1 MAENNSSSP
10 EVTPYVPANKTMK
23 ELTFKSVFLGV
34 LLAMILGSANAYLG
48 LKAGMT
54 VAATFPAAVIAM
66 AVLRIFKGTILEENI
81 ARTTASVG
89 EALAAGAIFTIP
101 AFVIS
106 GVWDEFNYWE
116 STLLMLVGGVLGVL
130 IVTILRKTLVSDK
143 TLPFPESQAC
153 TEIVKAGQGG
163 KTGAKYVF
171 ATLGLGALIEI
182 FKNSNGIT
190 LIKDSV
196 KGFIHFA
203 TSKINLLNSDA
214 EVIKSVNQKGG
225 MIVQSP
231 AASPAFLGVGYIIG
245 FRLAAITFSGG
256 VFGWVFLMPIVLF
269 LMYSNLVDVVANGET
284 WVNVAKSAYDSTVK
298 PIAVGGMLVG
308 AFYTLFNMRKSL
320 FQGIGKGF
328 RDIKA
333 AKNQVGGNEVERTD
347 KDLPF
352 GMVLIS
358 VGILIIFMIILYNYF
373 TQAFGS
379 AVLAAVVM
387 AIAAFVFAAVAGYLV
402 GIIGS
407 SSNPISGLTLSTLLI
422 AAVLMVLVGMKG
434 DPGVIAA
441 LAVASVVCVVA
452 GVAGDMMQ
460 DLKVGQFL
468 GGTPWKMQVGELIGV
483 VFAALIL
490 IFPIM
495 LLHQANGIG
504 SEELPAPQA
513 SLMAMVSQGIVGGEM
528 AWPLVVAGMF
538 FAVALIMIKSPSPML
553 VAVGMYLP
561 FPTTFAIFI
570 GGLIKYIV
578 DRVSEKKVEKDSD
591 RDIVHN
597 TGLLLASGLIAGEAL
612 VGILLA
618 AFVGADINLK
628 EIFGL
633 ATDFEGFWFLG
644 VAIFIIIG
652 YVLIR
657 YPYRELIL
665 SKKKSL

>member
-1 MAENNSSSP
+1 
-10 EVTPYVPANKTMK
+10 
-23 ELTFKSVFLGV
+23 
-34 LLAMILGSANAYLG
+34 
-48 LKAGMT
+48 
-54 VAATFPAAVIAM
+54 
-66 AVLRIFKGTILEENI
+66 
-81 ARTTASVG
+81 
-89 EALAAGAIFTIP
+89 
-101 AFVIS
+101 
-106 GVWDEFNYWE
+106 
-116 STLLMLVGGVLGVL
+116 
-130 IVTILRKTLVSDK
+130 
-143 TLPFPESQAC
+143 
-153 TEIVKAGQGG
+153 
-163 KTGAKYVF
+163 
-171 ATLGLGALIEI
+171 
-182 FKNSNGIT
+182 
-190 LIKDSV
+190 
-196 KGFIHFA
+196 
-203 TSKINLLNSDA
+203 
-214 EVIKSVNQKGG
+214 
-225 MIVQSP
+225 
-231 AASPAFLGVGYIIG
+231 
-245 FRLAAITFSGG
+245 
-256 VFGWVFLMPIVLF
+256 
-269 LMYSNLVDVVANGET
+269 
-284 WVNVAKSAYDSTVK
+284 
-298 PIAVGGMLVG
+298 
-308 AFYTLFNMRKSL
+308 
-320 FQGIGKGF
+320 
-328 RDIKA
+328 
-333 AKNQVGGNEVERTD
+333 
-347 KDLPF
+347 
-352 GMVLIS
+352 MVLIS

-379 AVLAAVVM
+379 AVLAAIVM
-387 AIAAFVFAAVAGYLV
+387 AFAAFVFAAVAGYLV

-422 AAVLMVLVGMKG
+422 AAVLMVLVGMEG
-434 DPGVIAA
+434 NPGVIAA

-460 DLKVGQFL
+460 DLKVGQLL

-513 SLMAMVSQGIVGGEM
+513 SLMAMVSMGIVGGEM

-570 GGLIKYIV
+570 GGLTKYIV

-633 ATDFEGFWFLG
+633 AMDFEGFWFLG

-665 SKKKSL
+665 SKKKAQ

>member
-10 EVTPYVPANKTMK
+10 EITPYVSANKTMK

-130 IVTILRKTLVSDK
+130 IVTILRKTLVNDK
-143 TLPFPESQAC
+143 SLPFPESQAC

-214 EVIKSVNQKGG
+214 EIIKSVDQKGG

-269 LMYSNLVDVVANGET
+269 LMYNNLVDVTASGET
-284 WVNVAKSAYDSTVK
+284 WVGVAKSAYDSTVK

-328 RDIKA
+328 KDIKA
-333 AKNQVGGNEVERTD
+333 AKSQTGGNDSPRTE

-352 GMVLIS
+352 GMVLIAI
-358 VGILIIFMIILYNYF
+358 GILILLMIVLYSYF
-373 TQAFGS
+373 THAFGS
-379 AVLAAVVM
+379 AVLAAIVM
-387 AIAAFVFAAVAGYLV
+387 AFAAFVFAAVAGYLV

-504 SEELPAPQA
+504 SEQLPAPQA

-570 GGLIKYIV
+570 GGLTKYIV
-578 DRVSEKKVEKDSD
+578 DRISEKKVEKDSD

-665 SKKKSL
+665 SKKKSQ

>member
-1 MAENNSSSP
+1 
-10 EVTPYVPANKTMK
+10 
-23 ELTFKSVFLGV
+23 
-34 LLAMILGSANAYLG
+34 
-48 LKAGMT
+48 
-54 VAATFPAAVIAM
+54 
-66 AVLRIFKGTILEENI
+66 
-81 ARTTASVG
+81 
-89 EALAAGAIFTIP
+89 
-101 AFVIS
+101 
-106 GVWDEFNYWE
+106 
-116 STLLMLVGGVLGVL
+116 
-130 IVTILRKTLVSDK
+130 
-143 TLPFPESQAC
+143 
-153 TEIVKAGQGG
+153 
-163 KTGAKYVF
+163 
-171 ATLGLGALIEI
+171 
-182 FKNSNGIT
+182 
-190 LIKDSV
+190 
-196 KGFIHFA
+196 
-203 TSKINLLNSDA
+203 
-214 EVIKSVNQKGG
+214 
-225 MIVQSP
+225 
-231 AASPAFLGVGYIIG
+231 
-245 FRLAAITFSGG
+245 
-256 VFGWVFLMPIVLF
+256 
-269 LMYSNLVDVVANGET
+269 MYNNLVDVTANGET
-284 WVNVAKSAYDSTVK
+284 WVSVAKSAYDSTVK

-328 RDIKA
+328 KDIKA
-333 AKNQVGGNEVERTD
+333 AKSQTEENKVARTD
-347 KDLPF
+347 KDLSF
-352 GMVLIS
+352 RMVLIG
-358 VGILIIFMIILYNYF
+358 VGILILLMIVLYNYF
-373 TQAFGS
+373 TQAIGS
-379 AVLAAVVM
+379 AVLSALVM
-387 AIAAFVFAAVAGYLV
+387 GFAAFVFAAVAGYLV

-422 AAVLMVLVGMKG
+422 AAVLMVLVGLRG
-434 DPGVIAA
+434 DPGVAAA

-460 DLKVGQFL
+460 DLKVGQLL
-468 GGTPWKMQVGELIGV
+468 GGTPWKMEIGEMIGV

-504 SEELPAPQA
+504 SEQLPAPQA
-513 SLMAMVSQGIVGGEM
+513 SLMAMVSKGIVGGEM
-528 AWPLVVAGMF
+528 AWPLVIAGMF

-570 GGLIKYIV
+570 GGFIKFIV
-578 DRVSEKKVEKDSD
+578 DRISEKKVEKDSD

-665 SKKKSL
+665 SKQKSQ